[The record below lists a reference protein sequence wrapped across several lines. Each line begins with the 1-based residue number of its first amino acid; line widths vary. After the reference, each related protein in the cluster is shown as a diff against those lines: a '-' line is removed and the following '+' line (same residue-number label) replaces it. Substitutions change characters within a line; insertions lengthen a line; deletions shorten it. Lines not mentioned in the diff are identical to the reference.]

1 MAVPIVIVS
10 GLPRSGTSLMMQM
23 LAAGGVPPL
32 TDQERQ
38 ADEDNPHGYYELERV
53 KQAPKGDLG
62 WLAEAEGKAVKVI
75 GALLPYLPPTYH
87 YRVVFM
93 QREMAEVLASQRRM
107 LIRRGRDPNTVSD
120 ADMARVFRSHLAQV
134 DAWIATQPN
143 IARLDVNYREL
154 MERPADLSARINE
167 FLGGQLHTARML
179 AAVDPNLY
187 RQGRPR

>member
-1 MAVPIVIVS
+1 MPIVIVS

-23 LAAGGVPPL
+23 LAAGGIPPL

-38 ADEDNPHGYYELERV
+38 PDEDNPHGYYELERV

-93 QREMAEVLASQRRM
+93 QRDMAEVLASQRRM
-107 LIRRGRDPNTVSD
+107 LIRRDRDPNAVSD

-134 DAWIATQPN
+134 DTWMASQPN

-154 MERPADLSARINE
+154 MERPADLAARINE
-167 FLGGQLHTARML
+167 FLGGHLDTARML
-179 AAVDPNLY
+179 EAVDPSLY